1 MRKFISG
8 IYIESSYKNL
18 GFGKLPTFL
27 EMKLSSDHEE
37 VNSKFYTID
46 RITRNIKNESMPV
59 FEKCYDIIAV
69 PKMDTLSNEE
79 MNILKEN
86 IQQYIPLKQA
96 HRVSKFTHTYDR
108 IKLGHDVISANTYK
122 RGSSK
127 DKSLFALLKELKGEK
142 EIRPGIV
149 KKIFEVA
156 MTDKPYE
163 FKELVCIS
171 LDWLRLWDIFP
182 NASLGCYLRQ

>member
-1 MRKFISG
+1 M
-8 IYIESSYKNL
+8 L
-18 GFGKLPTFL
+18 
-27 EMKLSSDHEE
+27 
-37 VNSKFYTID
+37 
-46 RITRNIKNESMPV
+46 
-59 FEKCYDIIAV
+59 
-69 PKMDTLSNEE
+69 
-79 MNILKEN
+79 
-86 IQQYIPLKQA
+86 
-96 HRVSKFTHTYDR
+96 
-108 IKLGHDVISANTYK
+108 YK
-122 RGSSK
+122 RIRTNV
-127 DKSLFALLKELKGEK
+127 DHLRINHCLLFSELKGEK